1 MAPQTFTQMPSNS
14 ELSVELSRTLKK
26 MASLLTTLTPYDGYF
41 PLLENQVHV
50 ARSATLSS
58 QQHCLLALPSICIVP
73 QGAKHVSVMQAGVEY
88 TEDASTMVVYAA
100 EVPLDY
106 KIMQA
111 SPEEP
116 YFCLMLPLNKDRL
129 IELIPRVFPNG
140 VPKTDKASSVYVK
153 GNDQRVMKACVRLL
167 ELIVEQEYVDLLVPL
182 AIDEILIRL
191 LKSSVGPAIAQ
202 LGVMDSHAQ
211 KVSKAITWLKD
222 HYAQPIKMEQLATL
236 SGMSVSSFHT
246 HFKSITSMSPL
257 QYQKTVR
264 LQHARHLI
272 RSQSMD
278 VSRAAFEVGYISSS
292 QFSREYSRAFGVSP
306 SRDVQP
312 F

>member
-1 MAPQTFTQMPSNS
+1 M
-14 ELSVELSRTLKK
+14 
-26 MASLLTTLTPYDGYF
+26 
-41 PLLENQVHV
+41 
-50 ARSATLSS
+50 
-58 QQHCLLALPSICIVP
+58 
-73 QGAKHVSVMQAGVEY
+73 
-88 TEDASTMVVYAA
+88 
-100 EVPLDY
+100 
-106 KIMQA
+106 
-111 SPEEP
+111 
-116 YFCLMLPLNKDRL
+116 
-129 IELIPRVFPNG
+129 
-140 VPKTDKASSVYVK
+140 
-153 GNDQRVMKACVRLL
+153 
-167 ELIVEQEYVDLLVPL
+167 
-182 AIDEILIRL
+182 IRL

-264 LQHARHLI
+264 LQHARDLI

-278 VSRAAFEVGYISSS
+278 VSRAAFEVGYVSSS

-306 SRDVQP
+306 SRDMP
-312 F
+312 PL